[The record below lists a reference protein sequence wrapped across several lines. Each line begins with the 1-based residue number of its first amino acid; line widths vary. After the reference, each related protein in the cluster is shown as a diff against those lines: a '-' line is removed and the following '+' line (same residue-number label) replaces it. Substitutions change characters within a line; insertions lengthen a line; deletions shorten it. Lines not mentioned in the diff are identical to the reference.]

1 MGTVRK
7 DTPLNVVVPAPRA
20 LGAPF
25 GQGNGESGLG
35 PGQKKDSVELL
46 LEGIAGP
53 RPGRARTTPQTGGE
67 ASAVY
72 HAEHDVHPGQ
82 APFEVQSKVLVER
95 PATPRAIPVP
105 AIERR
110 AASLR
115 PALHSTDPTVVT
127 RDDLRRRLVIAF
139 VAGLLVVLGLFVVLR
154 LTSGHAPDE
163 TVPAAVPGP
172 HAIATP
178 SATVSASP
186 PVVASAAPNSE
197 VEAPAPPAEAAPAAP
212 SAAPSAKPARHR
224 RHSAGNPAPASSADL
239 GEFKT
244 KF

>member
-7 DTPLNVVVPAPRA
+7 DTPLNVVVPAPRS

-25 GQGNGESGLG
+25 GQGHGESGIG
-35 PGQKKDSVELL
+35 PGHKKDSVELL

-82 APFEVQSKVLVER
+82 APFEAQSKVLVER

-115 PALHSTDPTVVT
+115 PALRSTDPTVVT

-154 LTSGHAPDE
+154 LTSARPPDE

-172 HAIATP
+172 HAVVTP
-178 SATVSASP
+178 SATASAP
-186 PVVASAAPNSE
+186 LPAASAAPTGE
-197 VEAPAPPAEAAPAAP
+197 VDTPAPPTEAAPAVP
-212 SAAPSAKPARHR
+212 SSAPSAKPARHR
-224 RHSAGNPAPASSADL
+224 RHSAGSPAPASSADL